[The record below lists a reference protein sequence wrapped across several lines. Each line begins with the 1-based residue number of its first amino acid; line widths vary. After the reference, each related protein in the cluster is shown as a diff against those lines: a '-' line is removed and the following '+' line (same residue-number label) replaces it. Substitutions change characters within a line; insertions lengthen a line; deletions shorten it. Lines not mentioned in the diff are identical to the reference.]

1 MMNNLAYKTC
11 NCDLDPMIS
20 IMERNSENIL
30 ALKYV
35 QYAQSVIID
44 SKFQAIDKAI
54 IANKEDITDTED
66 LLFANIDEV
75 LDLVDTEDET
85 ILAVLKDSAE
95 IDYIEDAME

>member
-35 QYAQSVIID
+35 LYAQSVIID